1 MQQIDP
7 QVKQAARAL
16 IEELLKITHAEE
28 IFGDLR
34 RTLREV
40 YIPGVRDFVM
50 GNTPGVAAPDPKS
63 AAAAAK
69 VLTLHGLRAQ
79 GRRRA

>member
-1 MQQIDP
+1 MQEKPAGQEKPAAQDQPAAQVRQADP

-16 IEELLKITHAEE
+16 IEEVLTITHAVD

-34 RTLREV
+34 RTWREV

-50 GNTPGVAAPDPKS
+50 GNTPV
-63 AAAAAK
+63 
-69 VLTLHGLRAQ
+69 
-79 GRRRA
+79 RRGP